1 MKILITGAS
10 GMLGYDLQ
18 RNHENHELILFNSK
32 TLDITNKQIVNE
44 KIGKIEPDIV
54 INAAAYTNVDACEKN
69 YDDAY
74 KVNALGPKNLAKVC
88 KELDIPLVHIST
100 DYVFNGEKILHL
112 KKKMKLVQ
120 KPLMV
125 KLN

>member
-18 RNHENHELILFNSK
+18 ETLKNHELILFNSK

-74 KVNALGPKNLAKVC
+74 KSML
-88 KELDIPLVHIST
+88 
-100 DYVFNGEKILHL
+100 L
-112 KKKMKLVQ
+112 K
-120 KPLMV
+120 
-125 KLN
+125 